1 MSYILDALRRADAE
15 RERGAVPGLHAQP
28 VPAGAAVGE
37 APRVPRTALWVALA
51 VLGGLLA
58 AAAWRLAGND
68 APAPVVATAPAALPA
83 PAPVPPPAA
92 AERAAAVV
100 PPPPP
105 ARAIELRPPAA
116 PAAARPAAAPVRRA
130 AAPTASPPDATAAP
144 KDRVVTL
151 QDLPADVR
159 RELPALKLGGSIYS
173 EDPRSRFLIVNGQ
186 TFRENDSLAPGLT
199 LQQIAP
205 KSAVFAYKGWRI
217 EIK

>member
-28 VPAGAAVGE
+28 VPANAASGD
-37 APRVPRTALWVALA
+37 APRVPRTALWVALG
-51 VLGGLLA
+51 VLGGLLV
-58 AAAWRLAGND
+58 AAAWRLAGDD
-68 APAPVVATAPAALPA
+68 APAPVAATAPAAVAPA
-83 PAPVPPPAA
+83 PAPRIAA
-92 AERAAAVV
+92 T
-100 PPPPP
+100 
-105 ARAIELRPPAA
+105 PAA
-116 PAAARPAAAPVRRA
+116 PSTIAPPSPPRAAEQRPTAAPRSATAPPVRRA
-130 AAPTASPPDATAAP
+130 AAPASTPVDAAAAP
-144 KDRVVTL
+144 DRIVGL

-186 TFRENDSLAPGLT
+186 TFRESDSLAPGLT